1 MGRGKHGMPLRSPA
15 REILHIIKSRGP
27 DLGS

>member
-1 MGRGKHGMPLRSPA
+1 MWRGKHEMLLRSPA